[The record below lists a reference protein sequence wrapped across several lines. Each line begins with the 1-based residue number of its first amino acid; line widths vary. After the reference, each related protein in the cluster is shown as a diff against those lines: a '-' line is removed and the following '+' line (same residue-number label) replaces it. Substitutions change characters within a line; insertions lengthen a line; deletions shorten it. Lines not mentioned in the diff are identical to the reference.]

1 MKMKIDEMVKNI
13 IEEKNLTIAVAESC
27 TGGML
32 GSFITSVSGSSKIFK
47 GGIISYSNDI
57 KINVLNVDE
66 KIITSF
72 GAVSKECA
80 QAMASNVREIFDVD
94 YSISITGIA
103 GPDGGSEEKPV
114 GTVWLAFADKF
125 GVEAILCNFTG
136 DREGIRQLAVEKAIH
151 ILYSKIF
158 KM

>member
-1 MKMKIDEMVKNI
+1 MKIDEMVKNI
-13 IEEKNLTIAVAESC
+13 IEEENLTIAAAESC

-32 GSFITSVSGSSKIFK
+32 GAYITSFSGSSKIFK

-57 KINVLNVDE
+57 KISILKVDE
-66 KIITSF
+66 QIISSF

-80 QAMASNVREIFDVD
+80 EAMASNVREIFDVD

-103 GPDGGSEEKPV
+103 GPAGGSAEKPV
-114 GTVWLAFADKF
+114 GTVWIACADRW
-125 GVEAILCNFTG
+125 GVEAVLCNFPSV
-136 DREGIRQLAVEKAIH
+136 REGIRHSAVEKAIQ

>member
-1 MKMKIDEMVKNI
+1 MKIDEMVKNI
-13 IEEKNLTIAVAESC
+13 IDEKNITIAVAESC

-32 GSFITSVSGSSKIFK
+32 GSYITSISGSSKIFK

-57 KINVLNVDE
+57 KISILKVDE
-66 KIITSF
+66 QIISSF

-80 QAMASNVREIFDVD
+80 EAMARNVREIFNTD

-103 GPDGGSEEKPV
+103 GPDGGSDEKPI
-114 GTVWLAFADKF
+114 GTVWIACADKL
-125 GVEAILCNFTG
+125 GVEAVLYNFSG
-136 DREGIRQLAVEKAIH
+136 DREGIRYSAIEKAIQ

-158 KM
+158 RM

>member
-1 MKMKIDEMVKNI
+1 MKLDEMVKKI
-13 IEEKNLTIAVAESC
+13 IDEKNKTIAVAESC

-32 GSFITSVSGSSKIFK
+32 GSFITSISGSSKIFK

-57 KINVLNVDE
+57 KINVLKVNE
-66 KIITSF
+66 QIISSF

-80 QAMASNVREIFDVD
+80 KAMASNVREIFDAD

-103 GPDGGSEEKPV
+103 GPDGGSEEKPI
-114 GTVWLAFADKF
+114 GTVWLACSDRF
-125 GVEAILCNFTG
+125 GVEVVLCNFLG
-136 DREGIRQLAVEKAIH
+136 DREEIRHLAVEKAIH

>member
-1 MKMKIDEMVKNI
+1 MKLDEMVKKIIADKNI
-13 IEEKNLTIAVAESC
+13 TIAVAESC
-27 TGGML
+27 TGGLL
-32 GSFITSVSGSSKIFK
+32 GSFITSISGSSKIFK

-57 KINVLNVDE
+57 KINILKVDE
-66 KIITSF
+66 QIISSF
-72 GAVSKECA
+72 GAVSRECA
-80 QAMASNVREIFDVD
+80 EAMANNVREIFDVD

-114 GTVWLAFADKF
+114 GTVWLACSDKF
-125 GVEAILCNFTG
+125 GVEAVLCNFSG
-136 DREGIRQLAVEKAIH
+136 DREQIRHSAVEKAIH